1 MNERYGEERFG
12 ICEAEQELMKCLVKG
27 EQSATEEG
35 WISADEVEAVLRVNE

>member
-1 MNERYGEERFG
+1 MILDMKDYDHMK
-12 ICEAEQELMKCLVKG
+12 AELELMKCLVKG